1 MKQGEVKHRGFTLIE
16 LLIVVAIIAIL
27 AAIAVPNFMEAQAR
41 AKLSRAQ
48 ADLKTVLTAC
58 TTYQVDNG
66 KIFPDCNDADTPAAR
81 RGMTFSRENPGS
93 SPDVKFAKG
102 GWSDSDYETFY
113 TFGSF
118 VPLTTPVAYM
128 NSVPKD
134 PFSKVMPLGFD
145 TFEPQPNNV
154 EYTVFFSA
162 GPDGVDGDW
171 YRDSE
176 MGRLNKG
183 QSVSYDATNGTKS
196 RGDIWRSVQVK
207 NMATYKL
214 HYGEIFY

>member
-1 MKQGEVKHRGFTLIE
+1 MKQGEVTHKIGFTLIE

-27 AAIAVPNFMEAQAR
+27 AAIAVPNFLEAQAR

-48 ADLKTVLTAC
+48 ADLKTVYTAS
-58 TTYQVDNG
+58 TTYQLDNG
-66 KIFPDCNDADTPAAR
+66 KVFPDNNDADTPPEN
-81 RGMTFSRENPGS
+81 RGKTFRDEKID
-93 SPDVKFAKG
+93 PDVKFVNNAEG
-102 GWSDSDYETFY
+102 TFATFY
-113 TFGSF
+113 TFCAWK
-118 VPLTTPVAYM
+118 PLTTPVAYM

-145 TFEPQPNNV
+145 TFEPQPYNV

-162 GPDGVDGDW
+162 GPDATDGDW
-171 YRDSE
+171 YRDTSPT
-176 MGRLNKG
+176 GK
-183 QSVSYDATNGTKS
+183 SIPYDATNGTKS

-207 NMATYKL
+207 NMNTYKT